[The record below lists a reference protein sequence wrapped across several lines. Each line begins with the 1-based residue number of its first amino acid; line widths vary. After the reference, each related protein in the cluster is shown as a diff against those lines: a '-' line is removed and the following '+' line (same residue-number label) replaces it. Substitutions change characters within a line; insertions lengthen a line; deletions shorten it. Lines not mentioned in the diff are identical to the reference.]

1 MSRNPLLSC
10 FALIVT
16 FNCLI
21 TVQAAEFV
29 PIREYRDRGDTP
41 FPDFGIGNNLIIES
55 LDAGF
60 VSQPG
65 LTVSTSN
72 LSFIREGFSVR
83 PDIPGGQGFAFE
95 ALPSSCVTSFP
106 PQCPAT
112 VTLEFDDS
120 AFDQLPTYVGFV
132 WTDAV
137 RGLPEDIH
145 PWARVNVT
153 DVNGDVS
160 ENLINQLPLARE
172 LEDEFADDTLISFVN
187 DAGIQ
192 KLDLTVVTNGNG
204 LGGHLAIDHIQ
215 YGVAALSG
223 DADVDGDVDF
233 RDFTILANEFGK
245 DGTSWQQ
252 ADFDFNKKTEFKDF
266 LMLAQNFGLAREIP
280 PLSRR
285 DRADVST
292 IPEPSSGWLSIVAV
306 SCLLLLRRRGR

>member
-1 MSRNPLLSC
+1 MSRNPLFLC
-10 FALIVT
+10 FALLVA

-21 TVQAAEFV
+21 PLQAAEFV

-72 LSFIREGFSVR
+72 LSFIREGFSVL

-95 ALPSSCVTSFP
+95 ALPSSCATSFP

-120 AFDQLPTYVGFV
+120 AFQQLPTYVGFV

-160 ENLINQLPLARE
+160 ENLINELPLASE

-192 KLDLTVVTNGNG
+192 KLDITVVTNGNG

-233 RDFTILANEFGK
+233 LDFTILANQFGK
-245 DGTSWQQ
+245 DGTNWQQ

-266 LMLAQNFGLAREIP
+266 IMLAKNFGLVRELP
-280 PLSRR
+280 PAGRR
-285 DRADVST
+285 DRMDVST
-292 IPEPSSGWLSIVAV
+292 IPEPSAG
-306 SCLLLLRRRGR
+306 CLAISAGSVLLMLRRRVR